1 MGQSNNKAQKPNRVT
16 VRKHGWI
23 SDSNIKEKRTGA
35 RMPGFSFGF
44 GRNRVKR
51 IHLKPE
57 EAEPAGFQPETVRN
71 QSKFSQ
77 IFLCCLSSPDD
88 HLDVIQTERISNA
101 SNNKN
106 KVTDVVDAMSENQKH
121 KSLALYHPENTSS
134 GFSKENHLT
143 MLTEAEKSSAASQI
157 KEKPEEPFR
166 SFIDGF
172 FENDG
177 WSVWSEEED
186 DDESAA
192 LSSPGMLSHRSW
204 ERNMASEQ
212 IDKISNATYDINSLD
227 ALLDEVEEVLALKQ
241 EHSLPLDPPQNT
253 DSGFSKENLTVLNE
267 AEEASSALP
276 EKPEEPSNRFNDG
289 FLENDCWSVMSEGTS
304 VWSEEDDDD
313 ESAAL
318 SYPGMLRDCCLG
330 KGDMAT
336 EQIDLDKISN
346 ATYDIN
352 SLDAL
357 LDEVEEM
364 MAQKEERK
372 NLALYHP
379 QNTKSGF
386 SKENKDDDD
395 DSAAVSYP
403 GILSDCS
410 WEKGDMASEQID
422 SISNASFDI
431 NGLDALLDEVEKMLS
446 QKEDVKLQVK
456 PSNKNNIMDEVI
468 RRTIAEILFA
478 EVDEVPKEQ

>member
-44 GRNRVKR
+44 GRNRVKQ

-71 QSKFSQ
+71 QSKFSLP
-77 IFLCCLSSPDD
+77 FLCCLSSPDD

-101 SNNKN
+101 SCKTVNQD
-106 KVTDVVDAMSENQKH
+106 KVTGVVDALSENQEH
-121 KSLALYHPENTSS
+121 KSLSLCHPLNTNS

-143 MLTEAEKSSAASQI
+143 VLTEIQI
-157 KEKPEEPFR
+157 
-166 SFIDGF
+166 
-172 FENDG
+172 
-177 WSVWSEEED
+177 
-186 DDESAA
+186 
-192 LSSPGMLSHRSW
+192 
-204 ERNMASEQ
+204 Q
-212 IDKISNATYDINSLD
+212 I
-227 ALLDEVEEVLALKQ
+227 Q
-241 EHSLPLDPPQNT
+241 
-253 DSGFSKENLTVLNE
+253 
-267 AEEASSALP
+267 
-276 EKPEEPSNRFNDG
+276 EKPEEPSNRFSDG

-304 VWSEEDDDD
+304 VWSEEEEDDDD
-313 ESAAL
+313 SAAL
-318 SYPGMLRDCCLG
+318 SYPGMLSNRSWGKRD
-330 KGDMAT
+330 MVT

-346 ATYDIN
+346 ATFDIN

-357 LDEVEEM
+357 LDEVDELLV
-364 MAQKEERK
+364 QNQDRK
-372 NLALYHP
+372 SLALYHP
-379 QNTKSGF
+379 ENPNNGF
-386 SKENKDDDD
+386 SKENLTVLTEAEQANSASQTQEKQEEPSKRSDDGFFESDGWSVWSEEDDDE
-395 DSAAVSYP
+395 SAALSYP

-422 SISNASFDI
+422 KISNASFDI
-431 NGLDALLDEVEKMLS
+431 NGLDALLDEVEKMLG

-478 EVDEVPKEQ
+478 EVDEISKEQ